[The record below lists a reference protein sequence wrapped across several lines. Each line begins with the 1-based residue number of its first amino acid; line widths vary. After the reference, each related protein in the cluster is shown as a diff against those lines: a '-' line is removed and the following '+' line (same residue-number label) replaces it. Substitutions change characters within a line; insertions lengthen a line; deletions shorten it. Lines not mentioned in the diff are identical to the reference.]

1 MFSKSVFLIRWLFSV
16 IRDLEYVIK
25 RMQGLQPLGE
35 YIEAESLNHRSCF
48 VLRAFII
55 TKIKES
61 VFKERLFLL
70 KNVFVCLMNTLRV
83 TR

>member
-1 MFSKSVFLIRWLFSV
+1 MLVFKVSFLIRWLFSV

-48 VLRAFII
+48 VLN
-55 TKIKES
+55 ES
-61 VFKERLFLL
+61 FH
-70 KNVFVCLMNTLRV
+70 NN
-83 TR
+83 